1 MKNRQVFRPVDFLYA
16 NPSVSLT
23 LNNKG
28 AKYKMHL
35 LGCILSNL
43 ETSML

>member
-23 LNNKG
+23 LNNEG
-28 AKYKMHL
+28 AKYQDAPLRVHFEQ
-35 LGCILSNL
+35 S
-43 ETSML
+43 